1 MREKK
6 EIKYFFL
13 LTFFLLTVFL
23 AGCINQPPQNQ
34 TTYEKN
40 IIVIENYELSDSTI
54 YNGSSATLRFDI
66 KNKGRD
72 TVEKV
77 KVTFFNLGGFEKFNL
92 NCYKAEKRDSEC
104 VFYNLKP
111 DEGRNIKLEV
121 FAPSSVPK
129 ETGITINFF
138 IEFDVSRKAQARIP
152 IIDKA
157 LLAKPLSSFSSTQMG
172 DGPVTF
178 EFKLSEANF
187 AEKGKAFKVEMVLKD
202 IGTYSGKMTPK
213 IPAGNIILTPYN
225 ISKTSLCPH
234 FDDSYK
240 STREVIL
247 NPSDELYCFFI
258 PENFEGSEMDAL
270 LLATYNYTYTFF
282 KSQSFTI
289 KPMIS

>member
-1 MREKK
+1 
-6 EIKYFFL
+6 
-13 LTFFLLTVFL
+13 
-23 AGCINQPPQNQ
+23 
-34 TTYEKN
+34 
-40 IIVIENYELSDSTI
+40 
-54 YNGSSATLRFDI
+54 
-66 KNKGRD
+66 
-72 TVEKV
+72 
-77 KVTFFNLGGFEKFNL
+77 
-92 NCYKAEKRDSEC
+92 
-104 VFYNLKP
+104 
-111 DEGRNIKLEV
+111 
-121 FAPSSVPK
+121 
-129 ETGITINFF
+129 
-138 IEFDVSRKAQARIP
+138 
-152 IIDKA
+152 
-157 LLAKPLSSFSSTQMG
+157 
-172 DGPVTF
+172 
-178 EFKLSEANF
+178 
-187 AEKGKAFKVEMVLKD
+187 MVLKD